1 MIRRTTMDKNELKKL
16 SNDELEK
23 LLNKAEWCDKELLRE
38 YDERKHDGRIKFK
51 LIEDL
56 EEHFR
61 KRREEKR
68 AS

>member
-1 MIRRTTMDKNELKKL
+1 MDKNELKKL
-16 SNDELEK
+16 TNDELEK
-23 LLNKAEWCDKELLRE
+23 LLNEAEWCDKELLRE

-51 LIEDL
+51 PIEDL
-56 EEHFR
+56 EKHFK